1 MSGDPPI
8 TLFNIPIKWF
18 VLALLVIQ
26 NAGAVLFMR
35 SVRVLPGETQ
45 FVPQTA
51 VIMQEVFKG
60 LTCVLIILKADGNL
74 NSVIA
79 IPAEALKTA
88 VPAILYLAQ
97 NNLQYLAAG
106 LLDAPTYAVT
116 YQSKLLWVGIL
127 SVVMLKRTLGLNKW
141 LALALLAGGVA
152 IAQISG
158 QAPVAETSQASEQAK
173 KSVVARFAGLILI
186 LIAALCSS
194 LAGVYFEK
202 ILKGARTSLWAR
214 NLQLAGYSVITGML
228 VALCSKDNE
237 QILDKGFFH
246 GYTGLTWACILMNAF
261 GGLLVGAVIK
271 YADAIMKDMAIGAS
285 IVLSSI
291 GSIPLFGF
299 IPTPVFLVG
308 VVLVSYAVPLYGGRV
323 DCGGLLVDQAAQP
336 ALPSNQDKEPLVP
349 QDAKVIDMQEMQD
362 AKTSPPVSPSS
373 T

>member
-1 MSGDPPI
+1 MSDDPPI
-8 TLFNIPIKWF
+8 KLFGIPIKWF
-18 VLALLVIQ
+18 VLLLLVGQ

-35 SVRVLPGETQ
+35 SVRVLPGETE
-45 FVPQTA
+45 FVSQTA

-60 LTCVLIILKADGNL
+60 LTCVVLLIKADGNL

-79 IPAEALKTA
+79 IPSEALKTA
-88 VPAILYLAQ
+88 VPALLYLAQ

-127 SVVMLKRTLGLNKW
+127 SVVMLNRTLGLGKW
-141 LALALLAGGVA
+141 VALALLSGGVA
-152 IAQISG
+152 IVQIAG
-158 QAPVAETSQASEQAK
+158 QSPTDGGHEGEQAK
-173 KSVVARFAGLILI
+173 KSAAERLAGLVLI

-202 ILKGARTSLWAR
+202 ILKGSKTSLWAR
-214 NLQLAGYSVITGML
+214 NMQLAGYSVISGML
-228 VALCSKDNE
+228 VALCSKDSE
-237 QILDKGFFH
+237 QIIDKGFFH
-246 GYTGLTWACILMNAF
+246 GYTRLTWACIIMNAF

-299 IPTPVFLVG
+299 IPTPIFLAG
-308 VVLVSYAVPLYGGRV
+308 VVCVSYAVPLYGGRV
-323 DCGGLLVDQAAQP
+323 DCGGLLAENQVPAQ
-336 ALPSNQDKEPLVP
+336 LPPPSDQDKEPLIKN
-349 QDAKVIDMQEMQD
+349 DAQVIEMKPIT
-362 AKTSPPVSPSS
+362 AT
-373 T
+373 